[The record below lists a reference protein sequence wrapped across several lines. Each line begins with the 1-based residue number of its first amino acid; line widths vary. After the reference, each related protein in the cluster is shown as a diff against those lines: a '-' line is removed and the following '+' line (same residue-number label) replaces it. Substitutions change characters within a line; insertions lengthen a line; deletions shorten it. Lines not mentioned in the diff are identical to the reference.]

1 MREDRLRIAAA
12 AHYESQDRYAWTLTA
27 GGRGEGRRTQLVVLR
42 ELPPAPPARGRGGV
56 QGRGRGEGDRF
67 W

>member
-1 MREDRLRIAAA
+1 MSHNISLLVYTLPFEYKIATLGLSRRE
-12 AHYESQDRYAWTLTA
+12 
-27 GGRGEGRRTQLVVLR
+27 GEVREGERNLVVLR